1 MMHRTDVSPTAL
13 QCRFCVA
20 RGCSACT
27 RSAGELGAIFHDNA
41 RLANR
46 SPFARPRSSSRAVGA
61 NLLFQLDERRSTPLD
76 LIR

>member
-1 MMHRTDVSPTAL
+1 MFGLYPERS
-13 QCRFCVA
+13 RA
-20 RGCSACT
+20 RGD
-27 RSAGELGAIFHDNA
+27 IHDNA